1 MNTRDQFGN
10 YLLLKKLAEDPFGET
25 FRAGRIGKQ
34 GVERVVLLRVFN
46 GQGLDGERLA
56 QRLQA
61 RLAVQQALKSPNL
74 GLGVDLGQVRGVP
87 FLAYDYISGKTLAAL
102 AEQASKKRS
111 PIPLDHALLI
121 TERIA
126 LGLAVAYETR
136 VEDERVMHGFLTPHL
151 VVVSNEGEL
160 RTVGFEASAGL
171 REFAGHPLLKE
182 SVGRYLSPEALA
194 GSPVA
199 KTDDVYSM
207 GALLYEL
214 LTGQKVPMN
223 PPNGFGP
230 VVDQAVLAFD
240 GSALHPDLG
249 NLLKRSLG
257 ARDQRIAD
265 VVTWHKTLA
274 KMMFDG
280 QYNPTTFNLAFFM
293 HNLFRE
299 EIERETQELELESTT
314 QIPLPK
320 IAAAASAG
328 APAAPAAAGR
338 PAAAPAAAPTFG
350 MGGGAKD
357 APPKE
362 DTAVLRDRYGL
373 ETPKASSKNVIFAAA
388 AGGVVVLA
396 VLGYLLFGRGGP
408 SAAPAPAAPNPA
420 PTAPAGPTPEE
431 IQAQI
436 AKMVEEKLKMSS
448 QQYEDQLKSLQKQLE
463 DARKTQTTS
472 ATPASAAAVRPTVPA
487 PTASE
492 PPVRPA
498 PTTTSTTGTNPS
510 SAAPAPAPPATS
522 VPKPAEPVSSPA
534 PPESAEPK
542 VEPVPAPAA
551 PASVQRGDMVTMG
564 AGVVPPR
571 VTRKGNF
578 RYPPLA
584 QRMKKEAV
592 VTVRVLVDENGRVV
606 DVESVPP
613 KAGYGMDEAAIEYA
627 RSCGFSPPTKT
638 GIAVRM
644 WTDLKVA
651 FTLGRNG

>member
-1 MNTRDQFGN
+1 M
-10 YLLLKKLAEDPFGET
+10 
-25 FRAGRIGKQ
+25 
-34 GVERVVLLRVFN
+34 FN

-388 AGGVVVLA
+388 A
-396 VLGYLLFGRGGP
+396 
-408 SAAPAPAAPNPA
+408 
-420 PTAPAGPTPEE
+420 AGWSCSPF
-431 IQAQI
+431 
-436 AKMVEEKLKMSS
+436 
-448 QQYEDQLKSLQKQLE
+448 
-463 DARKTQTTS
+463 S
-472 ATPASAAAVRPTVPA
+472 ATYSSVGAVPRRPRLRPLRTPRRPRRRARRRRRSRHRSRRWSKRSSRCPRSSTRISSNRCRNSSRTRGRRRRRPRRRRA
-487 PTASE
+487 PRRS
-492 PPVRPA
+492 
-498 PTTTSTTGTNPS
+498 
-510 SAAPAPAPPATS
+510 
-522 VPKPAEPVSSPA
+522 
-534 PPESAEPK
+534 
-542 VEPVPAPAA
+542 
-551 PASVQRGDMVTMG
+551 
-564 AGVVPPR
+564 
-571 VTRKGNF
+571 
-578 RYPPLA
+578 
-584 QRMKKEAV
+584 
-592 VTVRVLVDENGRVV
+592 GRRCLRRRR
-606 DVESVPP
+606 
-613 KAGYGMDEAAIEYA
+613 AN
-627 RSCGFSPPTKT
+627 R
-638 GIAVRM
+638 R
-644 WTDLKVA
+644 
-651 FTLGRNG
+651 